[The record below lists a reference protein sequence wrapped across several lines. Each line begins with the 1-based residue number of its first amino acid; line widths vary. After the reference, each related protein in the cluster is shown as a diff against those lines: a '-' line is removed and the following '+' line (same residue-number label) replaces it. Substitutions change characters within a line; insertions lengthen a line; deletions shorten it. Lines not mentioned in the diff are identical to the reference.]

1 MKVASLMTT
10 DWSYGTT
17 RKYDDYQE
25 KSSYFAASRV
35 SPQLPLSPPAD
46 DQRKCSLPSI
56 SSLLE
61 GADSM
66 PAASTSYLFLQLGLY

>member
-1 MKVASLMTT
+1 MTT
-10 DWSYGTT
+10 DWSVGTT
-17 RKYDDYQE
+17 RKYDDFQE
-25 KSSYFAASRV
+25 KPSYFAASRV

-66 PAASTSYLFLQLGLY
+66 PAASTFFFFCFRFDSI

>member
-1 MKVASLMTT
+1 MMKVASLMTT

-17 RKYDDYQE
+17 RKYDDFQE
-25 KSSYFAASRV
+25 KPSSHYFTSSRV

-66 PAASTSYLFLQLGLY
+66 PAASMFFSLF